1 MENIKILFDLLKS
14 NKKAE
19 FLNYIKENKNININ
33 NRDEY
38 NNYLIN
44 YAININ
50 DTQIISALINR
61 GANLDITDDD
71 GRSILYVP
79 IKYNYYEVIDLLLYF
94 NSSSIGISLVD
105 IKDKQGNT
113 ALHYAIKHN
122 NMIVIDKLLK
132 FNANLD
138 IKNDEGFNSIHLAIF
153 MKNVEVCK
161 KFINKDI
168 DINAQ
173 NTQGESYLHM
183 ACNFELEQIVKLL
196 IKHGIDVNM
205 KEYSNEYTALMYGI
219 MHNNINIIN
228 DLLNHG
234 ANVNIQDYFGNTA
247 IHYSI
252 EGEKYP
258 VINILLNNKK
268 INMGLYNGYNKL
280 PIHLALE
287 NESFDENIL
296 RKITE
301 MSSMN
306 FQDDNGNT
314 PMHYIS
320 KRHLWK
326 PFYDILSK
334 KKLNIFIYN
343 KQGNRPIDYIKN
355 NKELYIKL
363 IVDSY
368 IYVIRNHNYTWKES
382 WENMCKK
389 DMFQD
394 KMTKEESKIIL
405 GNINEPKKEELC
417 RQIINNKIVKL
428 EKNKNEVCNISYP
441 KKLNSTCISF
451 GYAHSEMCKF
461 TGITLDVLMGLI
473 YLLKKHKSTCSTIS
487 KQFIENRRLCDYYK
501 SIGIVT
507 NTRCEFLNFEIIWIY
522 QKLYFSEEFVDNFK
536 KCTNNPKSRFLIVP
550 IGIELKNGS
559 HSNYLIYDKKLNEIE
574 RFEPYG
580 TSLPY
585 LFDYKPTILD
595 NILQI
600 KINAIDPSIKYI
612 TPNDYLDK
620 ISFQYIE
627 TIERKKTKI
636 GDPEGFCALWSIWYV
651 DMRITY
657 EDIPRKKLVK
667 KLIKSLKL
675 NRMSFRDMIRNYSK
689 DIEILRDDILDKSN
703 LTINNWINDQYTED
717 QVVEIIKNVTL
728 LIEKYIS

>member
-1 MENIKILFDLLKS
+1 MENIKILFNLLKS

-19 FLNYIKENKNININ
+19 FLQYLIENKSININ
-33 NRDEY
+33 TRDEY

-50 DTQIISALINR
+50 DTQIISALITR

-94 NSSSIGISLVD
+94 NNSSIGISLVD

-113 ALHYAIKHN
+113 ALHYAVKHN
-122 NMIVIDKLLK
+122 NIIVIDKLIK
-132 FNANLD
+132 FNANSD
-138 IKNDEGFNSIHLAIF
+138 IKNDEGFNSLHLAIF
-153 MKNVEVCK
+153 MKNVEVCN
-161 KFINKDI
+161 KFINGDI

-173 NTQGESYLHM
+173 NNQGETYLHM
-183 ACNFELEQIVKLL
+183 ACNFELNDVVDLL
-196 IKHGIDVNM
+196 IKRGIDVNI
-205 KEYSNEYTALMYGI
+205 KEYSNEYTALIYGI
-219 MHNNINIIN
+219 MHNNIKIIQSLIN
-228 DLLNHG
+228 NG
-234 ANVNIQDYFGNTA
+234 ANLSIQDYFGNTPL
-247 IHYSI
+247 HYCI
-252 EGEKYP
+252 EGEKYQ
-258 VINILLNNKK
+258 VINILLENKK
-268 INMGLYNGYNKL
+268 VNMGLYNGYNKL
-280 PIHLALE
+280 PVHLALE
-287 NESFDENIL
+287 NETFDENIL
-296 RKITE
+296 ERFVE

-306 FQDDNGNT
+306 FQDDNGDT
-314 PMHYIS
+314 PLHHIS
-320 KRHLWK
+320 NRHLWK
-326 PFYDILSK
+326 PFYNTLSK
-334 KKLNIFIYN
+334 KKLNIFVYN
-343 KQGNRPIDYIKN
+343 KQNKRPIDYIKDE
-355 NKELYIKL
+355 KELYIKL

-389 DMFQD
+389 DMFQN
-394 KMTKEESKIIL
+394 KMTEEEAKIIL
-405 GNINEPKKEELC
+405 GKLNKPKKEELC
-417 RQIINNKIVKL
+417 RQIISNKLLEL
-428 EKNKNEVCNISYP
+428 EKIKNKACDVSYP

-461 TGITLDVLMGLI
+461 TGITLDILMGLL

-501 SIGIVT
+501 SIGIIT

-522 QKLYFSEEFVDNFK
+522 QKLYLSDEFIDNFK
-536 KCTNNPKSRFLIVP
+536 KCKNNQKKRFVIVP

-580 TSLPY
+580 KSLPY
-585 LFDYKPTILD
+585 LFDYKPNILD
-595 NILQI
+595 NVLQI

-627 TIERKKTKI
+627 SIEHKKTKI

-675 NRMSFRDMIRNYSK
+675 NGMSFRDMIRNYSK
-689 DIEILRDDILDKSN
+689 DIETIRDDILEKSN
-703 LTINNWINDQYTED
+703 LTINNWINDQYNEE
-717 QVVEIIKNVTL
+717 QVLNVIKNVTL
-728 LIEKYIS
+728 LIEQYVA